1 MAPFA
6 SSADASLLTDVLSH
20 ASISE
25 SGDGAGA
32 PSETSLRAAMS
43 SDTSAFA
50 GAHPAIAELNLADV
64 FTLAAD
70 QAPEFCAGANGV
82 SCLDTGGDITIKGRP
97 SLRNLAHYAALD
109 ADAASLGAAAPA
121 YSSSPS
127 PSSASFET
135 SRVSDAYHF
144 PGGPTP
150 HAYH

>member
-1 MAPFA
+1 MAG
-6 SSADASLLTDVLSH
+6 SADTSLLTDVLSH

-25 SGDGAGA
+25 SGALLA
-32 PSETSLRAAMS
+32 PGAAMS

-50 GAHPAIAELNLADV
+50 GSHPAIAELNLADV

-70 QAPEFCAGANGV
+70 QSPAEFCAGAHGV

-109 ADAASLGAAAPA
+109 ADAAALGAGAPA
-121 YSSSPS
+121 YASSS
-127 PSSASFET
+127 SSSTPSFET
-135 SRVSDAYHF
+135 QRVSDAYHF

-150 HAYH
+150 PHPYH